1 MYDVC
6 FEEVYIFIIKT
17 ENIMYCIV
25 ERTNHM
31 DWIWMIIFMMI
42 IGAVIGGFTNFLA
55 IRMLFRPY
63 RTFYIGK
70 WQLPFTPGLIPKR
83 QTELAAQ
90 IGKLVVGHLVTP
102 ESIKK
107 KLSEEKFK
115 QETEVWISQKINS
128 WLDKEMTLEQLLQQF
143 RIEKPAEK
151 TTAYINYKIEQ
162 KYFALKNIYMAKS
175 LKEMIPQE
183 WSGMVEEKIPQA
195 ADQVILKA
203 IGYFAT
209 QEGKDKI
216 KVMIEDFLK
225 ERGKLWNMV
234 QMFIGNDSLADKFQP
249 ELIKFFNNPRTKEML
264 VNVLRDE
271 WIKVQD
277 KPIEDL
283 LAKVEDDTLLD
294 YIKQWGSEI
303 IQVETLFQ
311 KSIAELIAPYREKLH
326 VEIAPRL
333 LAAVGDYLTTRSGEI
348 LERFEVE
355 AIVREQIESFS
366 LQRLEELVISIAK
379 KELVMITYLGAILG
393 GLIGLIQGIIVNLIS

>member
-1 MYDVC
+1 
-6 FEEVYIFIIKT
+6 
-17 ENIMYCIV
+17 
-25 ERTNHM
+25 M

-55 IRMLFRPY
+55 IKMLFRPY
-63 RTFYIGK
+63 RTLYIGK

-83 QTELAAQ
+83 KNELAAQ

-115 QETEVWISQKINS
+115 KETEAWISQKINS
-128 WLDKEMTLEQLLQQF
+128 WLEKGITLEQLLEQLQV
-143 RIEKPAEK
+143 ENPAEK
-151 TTAYINYKIEQ
+151 TTAYINDKIVEKYKQ
-162 KYFALKNIYMAKS
+162 LKNQYESKTIQQI
-175 LKEMIPQE
+175 IPLD
-183 WSGMVEEKIPQA
+183 WSSVVEEKIPQA
-195 ADQVILKA
+195 ADRIIQKA
-203 IGYFAT
+203 IDYFAT
-209 QEGKDKI
+209 PEGKDKI

-264 VNVLRDE
+264 VNVIHEE
-271 WIKVQD
+271 WLKVQNR
-277 KPIEDL
+277 PLENVWT
-283 LAKVEDDTLLD
+283 KVEDDKILN
-294 YIKQWGSEI
+294 YIKQWTSEI
-303 IQVETLFQ
+303 FRVETLFE
-311 KSIAELIAPYREKLH
+311 KSIAELISPYRTKLQ
-326 VEIAPRL
+326 EDIAPRL
-333 LAAVGDYLTTRSGEI
+333 LAAAGEYLTIRSGEI

-379 KELVMITYLGAILG
+379 KELVMITYLGAVLG
-393 GLIGLIQGIIVNLIS
+393 GIIGLIQGIIVILTS